1 MKIFFAKLLL
11 FGEYGLMFG
20 ARALA
25 VPFLRYS
32 GWLAKPGENSVS
44 DPAIEKSTVE
54 LERFVSW
61 FRHEQLNATMNFP
74 IDLDRLQQDI
84 GENLFFQSDIPFEYG
99 VGSSGA
105 LCAALFHEYS
115 IYGKNL
121 NQVGRKHSLPEALKH
136 DFSVMESYFHGKSSG
151 LDPLVSFLNQPVF
164 FDNNH
169 ISLPYLRTDRLPF
182 SVYLLDTG
190 SPGAT
195 YPLVAIFLEKMQD
208 PDFKAGFIRDY
219 LPANDGAVEAFLHG
233 KQEELFSKL
242 RQISGFQLNYL
253 SRMIPEPFPD
263 IIRQLLKQGIC
274 VKLLGS
280 GGGGFLLAF
289 VPQGA
294 EAGLPG
300 NGLKVF

>member
-25 VPFLRYS
+25 VPYLKYS
-32 GWLAKPGENSVS
+32 GHLVNPGEAFQ
-44 DPAIEKSTVE
+44 DPASKKSTVE
-54 LERFVSW
+54 LERFASW
-61 FRHEQLNATMNFP
+61 FQHEQLNSRMNFQL
-74 IDLDRLQQDI
+74 DLKRLTQDI
-84 GENLFFQSDIPFEYG
+84 SKNMFFQSDIPMEYG

-105 LCAALFHEYS
+105 LCAALFHDYS

-121 NQVGRKHSLPEALKH
+121 NQVGKKHSLSEALKN
-136 DFSVMESYFHGKSSG
+136 DFSVMESYFHGRSSG
-151 LDPLVSFLNQPVF
+151 LDPLVSFLNQPVL
-164 FDNNH
+164 FDNNQ
-169 ISLPYLRTDRLPF
+169 ISLPSIRTDRLSY

-195 YPLVAIFLEKMQD
+195 SPLVSRFLDKMQD
-208 PDFKAGFIRDY
+208 ADFRTIFNRDY
-219 LPANDGAVEAFLHG
+219 LPASDGAVGAFLQG
-233 KQEELFSKL
+233 KHDQLFHHLKRL
-242 RQISGFQLNYL
+242 TRFQLDHL
-253 SRMIPEPFPD
+253 SAMIPLSFVE
-263 IIRQLLKQGIC
+263 IIEQMLLQGIC

-289 VPQGA
+289 VPRDSD
-294 EAGLPG
+294 EGLIK